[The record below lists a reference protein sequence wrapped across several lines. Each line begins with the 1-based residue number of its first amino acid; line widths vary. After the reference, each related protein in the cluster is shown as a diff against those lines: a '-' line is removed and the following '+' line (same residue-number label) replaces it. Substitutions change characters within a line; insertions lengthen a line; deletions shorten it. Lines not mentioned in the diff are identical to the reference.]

1 MTGRYI
7 VDLTD
12 AEREVLVGLT
22 SSGASQARRYRR
34 ARVLLLADQGLP
46 ANQIQ
51 VAAGASS
58 STVFRTRR
66 RFVEGGLDHAL
77 NDARRPGG
85 TRKLSPAEEA
95 TLVAVACSEPPAGQ
109 ARWTLQLLADR
120 MVALTDH
127 DSVSIETIRRR
138 LREVDL
144 KPWQKRMWCI
154 AGLTP
159 EFIAQMESILEL
171 YAEPPDPK
179 RPLVSFDETLKQLV
193 DHVVAPIPAEPGK
206 PAKVD
211 HHYKRNGIAHL
222 AVALAP
228 HHAWR
233 KVWVLEHR
241 KYGAFAHM
249 MRELV
254 DVHFPKADV
263 VRVVMDN
270 LNVHCAG
277 ALYRTFPPAE
287 ARRVLERL
295 EFHYTPKKA
304 SWLNMVEIEIG
315 VLVRQCLDRRIA
327 DRQKLAR
334 EVEAWERRRNEA
346 AATIRWMFNVE
357 MAREKF
363 SRHYPD
369 ITEQQACPIVRAA

>member
-12 AEREVLVGLT
+12 AERETLLTLT
-22 SSGASQARRYRR
+22 SSGSSKARRYRR
-34 ARVLLLADQGLP
+34 ARVLLLADQDLSSI
-46 ANQIQ
+46 QIET
-51 VAAGASS
+51 ATGASS
-58 STVFRTRR
+58 STVYRTRR

-77 NDARRPGG
+77 SDARRPGG
-85 TRKLSPAEEA
+85 ARKLSSADEA
-95 TLVAVACSEPPAGQ
+95 TLVAVACSSPPEGQ
-109 ARWTLQLLADR
+109 ARWTLRLLSDR
-120 MVALTDH
+120 LVAMTDH
-127 DSVSIETIRRR
+127 DSISIETIRRR

-154 AGLTP
+154 AKLTP
-159 EFIAQMESILEL
+159 EFIAQMESVLEL

-206 PAKVD
+206 PVKID
-211 HHYKRNGIAHL
+211 HHYKRNGVTHL

-233 KVWVLEHR
+233 KVWVLKHR

-254 DVHFPKADV
+254 DVHFPEADV

-270 LNVHCAG
+270 LNIHCAG

-287 ARRVLERL
+287 ARRVLDRL

-315 VLVRQCLDRRIA
+315 VLVRQCLNRRIA
-327 DRQKLAR
+327 DRNKLAR
-334 EVEAWERRRNEA
+334 EVEAWERSRNDA
-346 AATIRWMFNVE
+346 GATIRWMFNVE

-363 SRHYPD
+363 ARHYPD
-369 ITEQQACPIVRAA
+369 VTEHGASPIVRAA